1 MDFYGTDI
9 SIGKGSMIFRIYGH
23 KLWHILLQIGKMVN
37 LVKFIDRIYLCQ
49 TLSEMIEDL
58 VSIILQFYPKPS

>member
-1 MDFYGTDI
+1 MDFYSIAI
-9 SIGKGSMIFRIYGH
+9 SIGKGSMIFRIYSH

-37 LVKFIDRIYLCQ
+37 LVKVIYRIYLCQ

-58 VSIILQFYPKPS
+58 VLQFYPKPS